1 MNINERFNKERA
13 RKLHVDNLPDNS
25 FVEYCPKCNF
35 QMHPEVHS
43 LKFCPACKSPL
54 VGVTLTKEMRAL
66 INGE

>member
-13 RKLHVDNLPDNS
+13 KKLFVDNLPDNS

-43 LKFCPACKSPL
+43 LKFCPACKSGL
-54 VGVTLTKEMRAL
+54 VGIVLTKEMRIL
-66 INGE
+66 ISVE